1 VAAWL
6 SPVVLAALAAR
17 VVAGDASAPTLV
29 AVVAAAALVGLL
41 VSPRVSAAASRPA
54 FSALPV
60 TAALVLVLAANL
72 VVMGDLARLL
82 GLARVYGVATGVVL
96 ALGVVGWTAG
106 DRWWRLA
113 TPLGAVMV
121 LLPLGLVVT
130 SAGSPWAAWAA
141 VASRPALTF
150 GESSAWV
157 TQGRALGERA
167 PVTFH
172 EPHRVVAAT
181 PATWRVLER
190 DTARVAVREWRLG
203 AGEALTLRPGDQLV
217 VDTGARVRFEAGRRV
232 PGAPTSGM
240 AWADG
245 RRRPVRETLVM
256 SVGAAVTLVGGG
268 VALAPALPVVGAATI
283 LTPALLLAFVVGA
296 TLWGVYG
303 IALAP
308 ELSLVPRALAP
319 ILEVLT
325 RVVTPPWRQA
335 AVALVVAGV
344 VVLFLGVVLA
354 WRARLTAV
362 IIEVAVVIRRPAPPA
377 WALAAGT
384 AGAVAV
390 AALVAARGADPWRL
404 FTWGLGLAAAAAVAP
419 RLAGAGARGELVGAV
434 VGALAFGVAVF
445 GDARLPAPVGAFLE
459 YPAVMAAPLAWLA
472 AWIVKWGAPGAPQAP
487 HAPRSG

>member
-6 SPVVLAALAAR
+6 SPVVLAALAAG

-41 VSPRVSAAASRPA
+41 VAPRAFGAAAGPA
-54 FSALPV
+54 FCALPII
-60 TAALVLVLAANL
+60 AALVLVLAANL
-72 VVMGDLARLL
+72 VVLADLWHLL
-82 GLARVYGVATGVVL
+82 GLARVYGVAAGMVL
-96 ALGVVGWTAG
+96 ALGVVGWTGG

-113 TPLGAVMV
+113 TPVGAAMV

-167 PVTFH
+167 TVTFH

-203 AGEALTLRPGDQLV
+203 AGDALTLRPGDELA

-232 PGAPTSGM
+232 PGAPSSGM

-245 RRRPVRETLVM
+245 RQRSVRDTLTM

-268 VALAPALPVVGAATI
+268 LALAPALPVAGAAAI
-283 LTPALLLAFVVGA
+283 LTPVLLLAFVVGA

-319 ILEVLT
+319 VLEVLT
-325 RVVTPPWRQA
+325 RVVTPPWRPA
-335 AVALVVAGV
+335 LVALVVAGV
-344 VVLFLGVVLA
+344 VALFLGVVLA
-354 WRARLTAV
+354 CRARLAAV
-362 IIEVAVVIRRPAPPA
+362 IADVALLIRRPAPSA
-377 WALAAGT
+377 LALAAGT
-384 AGAVAV
+384 AGVVALAAV
-390 AALVAARGADPWRL
+390 VAARGGDPWRL

-419 RLAGAGARGELVGAV
+419 RLAKAGPRGELVGAV
-434 VGALAFGVAVF
+434 VGALAFGILVF
-445 GDARLPAPVGAFLE
+445 GGARLPAPVRPFLDD
-459 YPAVMAAPLAWLA
+459 PAVMAAPLAWLA
-472 AWIVKWGAPGAPQAP
+472 ARFAR
-487 HAPRSG
+487 PRG